1 MPKLYF
7 PKDFLWGAATSAH
20 QVEGNNHND
29 WSEWEKENVPR
40 LAREAESVFSHVPGW
55 KERFGAEAA
64 DPQNYISG
72 AAADHYHR
80 YEQDFDIAKS
90 LGHNAHRFSIEWSRI
105 EPEEGKFDEAAIE
118 HYRTVLLALRARGI
132 EPIITLWHWTN
143 PVWIETQYGGWENP
157 AVGDRFLK
165 FTECVVNRYKD
176 LVHYWTVFNEPNTF
190 VGLGYITSV
199 RPPQRKSIWRA
210 RRAIKTFN
218 QTHKRV
224 YTLIH
229 SLQPEAKV
237 VLSHWLAL
245 TRPLPDTWIN
255 RCFIPLIDYLRNWQ
269 FFKGLEN
276 FCDIIGVQF
285 YRIDYVRVS
294 FCWGAWGP
302 LKLTPLGKWQN
313 DMGWDLEPEALEQ
326 LLRRVFNRFKKPI
339 IITENGLADHDDT
352 SREKFIKK
360 TVQAIHTAISHGIP
374 VKGYFHW
381 SLLDN
386 FEWSEGYWPEFGLVH
401 VDRTTQERIIRP
413 SALAYTKICQENALE
428 LPDSAPEN

>member
-255 RCFIPLIDYLRNWQ
+255 RC
-269 FFKGLEN
+269 
-276 FCDIIGVQF
+276 
-285 YRIDYVRVS
+285 
-294 FCWGAWGP
+294 
-302 LKLTPLGKWQN
+302 
-313 DMGWDLEPEALEQ
+313 
-326 LLRRVFNRFKKPI
+326 KKPI